1 MVHLRPA
8 RPQLHVQPVLLINAG
23 RERLVKAAML
33 GLGFPVRAEIDGLGD
48 SRARERER
56 GAKSAKKSEKSACG
70 TVHLPV
76 ARGRGRGSVVG
87 PSAAVEPRSIARIAG
102 IRYDRATRASKPC
115 DRSSGNR
122 KAAMKNLLAVIGDG
136 SAGPVLEAALLVARR
151 FNSHIV
157 GLHSLT
163 TEYAVVFG
171 GEMGFSISS
180 EVDRTLEREGHERR
194 DQARN
199 LFRDVM
205 NAQGVP
211 IGPPAP
217 GYNGPS
223 ASWREEDG
231 RQNAVVGMSGRVYD
245 LILVEQPEKLASIA
259 EATLEDAL
267 FESGRP
273 VLMVPKRSLP
283 TLGEVVAIAW
293 NGSTE
298 TAVTVA
304 MGMPFLKQARKVVIV
319 AVGPQHMPE
328 PGPEGEELARTLER
342 HGIDVSMR
350 VAYGRQ
356 KAQGESF
363 LKEAMAAGARLLVKG
378 GYPQSRLP
386 QIIFGRRHRD
396 IHKEAQL
403 PVLMAR

>member
-1 MVHLRPA
+1 
-8 RPQLHVQPVLLINAG
+8 
-23 RERLVKAAML
+23 
-33 GLGFPVRAEIDGLGD
+33 
-48 SRARERER
+48 
-56 GAKSAKKSEKSACG
+56 
-70 TVHLPV
+70 
-76 ARGRGRGSVVG
+76 
-87 PSAAVEPRSIARIAG
+87 
-102 IRYDRATRASKPC
+102 
-115 DRSSGNR
+115 
-122 KAAMKNLLAVIGDG
+122 MKNLLAVIGDG
-136 SAGPVLEAALLVARR
+136 NAGPVLEAALLVAQR

-194 DQARN
+194 DQARR
-199 LFRDVM
+199 LFRDFM
-205 NAQGVP
+205 NARGVP
-211 IGPPAP
+211 IGPVAS

-231 RQNAVVGMSGRVYD
+231 RQNAVVGMTGRVYD

-273 VLMVPKRSLP
+273 VLMVPKTAAP
-283 TLGEVVAIAW
+283 PLGEVVAVAW

-304 MGMPFLKQARKVVIV
+304 MGMPFLQQAREVVIV

-328 PGPEGEELARTLER
+328 PGPTGEELARSLES
-342 HGIDVSMR
+342 HGLNVSLR
-350 VAYGRQ
+350 TAFGRQ

-363 LKEAMAAGARLLVKG
+363 LKEAMAAGADLLLKG
-378 GYPQSRLP
+378 AYTQSRIR
-386 QIIFGRRHRD
+386 QMIFGGGTRH
-396 IHKEAQL
+396 IIMESKI

>member
-1 MVHLRPA
+1 
-8 RPQLHVQPVLLINAG
+8 
-23 RERLVKAAML
+23 
-33 GLGFPVRAEIDGLGD
+33 
-48 SRARERER
+48 
-56 GAKSAKKSEKSACG
+56 
-70 TVHLPV
+70 
-76 ARGRGRGSVVG
+76 
-87 PSAAVEPRSIARIAG
+87 
-102 IRYDRATRASKPC
+102 
-115 DRSSGNR
+115 
-122 KAAMKNLLAVIGDG
+122 MKNLLAVIGDG
-136 SAGPVLEAALLVARR
+136 NAGPVLEAALLVAQR

-194 DQARN
+194 DQARR
-199 LFRDVM
+199 LFRDFM
-205 NAQGVP
+205 NARGVP
-211 IGPPAP
+211 IGPVAS

-231 RQNAVVGMSGRVYD
+231 RQNAVVGMTGRVYD

-273 VLMVPKRSLP
+273 VMMVPKTIAAP
-283 TLGEVVAIAW
+283 LGEVVAIAW

-304 MGMPFLKQARKVVIV
+304 MGVPFLQQAREVVIV

-328 PGPEGEELARTLER
+328 PGPTGEELARSLES
-342 HGIDVSMR
+342 HGLNVSLR
-350 VAYGRQ
+350 TAFGRQ

-363 LKEAMAAGARLLVKG
+363 LKEAMAAGADLLLKG
-378 GYPQSRLP
+378 AYTQSRIR
-386 QIIFGRRHRD
+386 QMIFGGGTRH
-396 IHKEAQL
+396 IIMESKI

>member
-1 MVHLRPA
+1 
-8 RPQLHVQPVLLINAG
+8 
-23 RERLVKAAML
+23 
-33 GLGFPVRAEIDGLGD
+33 
-48 SRARERER
+48 
-56 GAKSAKKSEKSACG
+56 
-70 TVHLPV
+70 
-76 ARGRGRGSVVG
+76 
-87 PSAAVEPRSIARIAG
+87 
-102 IRYDRATRASKPC
+102 
-115 DRSSGNR
+115 
-122 KAAMKNLLAVIGDG
+122 MKTLLAVVSDG
-136 SAGPVLEAALLVARR
+136 AATPVLETALLVAQR
-151 FNSHIV
+151 FDSRVV
-157 GLHSLT
+157 GLNALT

-194 DQARN
+194 DQARR
-199 LFRDVM
+199 LFRDFM
-205 NAQGVP
+205 NAKGVP
-211 IGPPAP
+211 IDPVPA
-217 GYNGPS
+217 GHNGPS

-231 RQNAVVGMSGRVYD
+231 RQNAVVGMIGRVFD
-245 LILVEQPEKLASIA
+245 LIVVEQPEKLASIA

-304 MGMPFLKQARKVVIV
+304 MGMPFLKQARKVVV
-319 AVGPQHMPE
+319 VTVGPQHMPE

-342 HGIDVSMR
+342 HGMDVSVRM
-350 VAYGRQ
+350 AYGRQ

-363 LKEAMAAGARLLVKG
+363 LKEAMAAGADLLLKG
-378 GYPQSRLP
+378 AYTQSRIR
-386 QIIFGRRHRD
+386 QMIFGGGTRH
-396 IHKEAQL
+396 IIMEAQL

>member
-1 MVHLRPA
+1 MRN
-8 RPQLHVQPVLLINAG
+8 LL
-23 RERLVKAAML
+23 
-33 GLGFPVRAEIDGLGD
+33 
-48 SRARERER
+48 
-56 GAKSAKKSEKSACG
+56 
-70 TVHLPV
+70 T
-76 ARGRGRGSVVG
+76 VVG
-87 PSAAVEPRSIARIAG
+87 
-102 IRYDRATRASKPC
+102 D
-115 DRSSGNR
+115 GN
-122 KAAMKNLLAVIGDG
+122 
-136 SAGPVLEAALLVARR
+136 AGPVLDTALMAARR

-194 DQARN
+194 DQARR
-199 LFRDVM
+199 LFRDFM
-205 NAQGVP
+205 NAKGVP
-211 IGPPAP
+211 LDPVPA
-217 GYNGPS
+217 GHNGPS

-231 RQNAVVGMSGRVYD
+231 RQNAVVGMIGRVFD
-245 LILVEQPEKLASIA
+245 LIVVEQPEKLASIA

-304 MGMPFLKQARKVVIV
+304 MGMPFLKQARKVVV
-319 AVGPQHMPE
+319 VSVGPQHMPE

-342 HGIDVSMR
+342 HGMDVSVRM
-350 VAYGRQ
+350 AYGRQ

-363 LKEAMAAGARLLVKG
+363 LKEAMAADADLLLKGA
-378 GYPQSRLP
+378 YTQSRIR
-386 QIIFGRRHRD
+386 QMIFGGGTRH
-396 IHKEAQL
+396 IIMEAQL